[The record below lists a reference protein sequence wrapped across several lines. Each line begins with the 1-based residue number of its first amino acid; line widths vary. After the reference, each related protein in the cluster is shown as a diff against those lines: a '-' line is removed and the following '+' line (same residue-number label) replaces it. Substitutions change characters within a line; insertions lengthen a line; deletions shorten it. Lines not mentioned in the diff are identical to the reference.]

1 MGGLEPSAARYR
13 GPVTIGSILF
23 AAGEGKRLRP
33 LTLEVAKPALPL
45 LDVPLGSWGLMALL
59 EVAGPV
65 VVNASHQARGLEAAL
80 RQTCPDGWELFYEGP
95 EGLGTGGT
103 VAALAERREGPVVV
117 YNGDLVTD
125 LDVHALL
132 ATHEERGAG
141 ITLAVRAVSSGAD
154 VAVDAGDIT
163 GFIDRRVT
171 PDAEGAQ
178 YVGVAIIEAEV
189 ARRISKTVPLGLG
202 ESVFAPLAE
211 RGWLAAHLHD
221 GYVLDV
227 GTIDRYLEASRDA
240 LSGRL
245 PAPPLP
251 WPGVLLEVEGGRAY
265 LGPGADAAEGSLGP
279 GAVVLS
285 GAVVAEGSY
294 VEAAVVWP
302 KEVVTPGHEVRGAV
316 WIDDGAIEGSSAR
329 RAP

>member
-1 MGGLEPSAARYR
+1 M
-13 GPVTIGSILF
+13 TIGSILF

-45 LDVPLGSWGLMALL
+45 LDVPLGAWGLSRLL
-59 EVAGPV
+59 EAAPPV
-65 VVNASHQARGLEAAL
+65 VVNASHHAPGLEAAL
-80 RQTCPDGWELFYEGP
+80 REACAEDWELFYEGA

-103 VAALAERREGPVVV
+103 VAALADRMEGPVVV
-117 YNGDLVTD
+117 YNGDLLTD
-125 LDVHALL
+125 LDVEALL
-132 ATHEERGAG
+132 ATHEARGAG
-141 ITLAVRAVSSGAD
+141 ITLAVRTVASGAD
-154 VAVDAGDIT
+154 VRVNEGAVT

-171 PDAEGAQ
+171 PDAEGGQ
-178 YVGVAIIEAEV
+178 YVGVAVIEAGV
-189 ARRISKTVPLGLG
+189 ARRISKELPLGLG

-211 RGWLAAHLHD
+211 RGWLAAHVHD

-227 GTIDRYLEASRDA
+227 GTIDRYLEASGDA
-240 LSGRL
+240 LAGRL
-245 PAPPLP
+245 PESPVP
-251 WPGVLLEVEGGRAY
+251 WPGVVIEVAGGSAY

-316 WIDDGAIEGSSAR
+316 WIDDRAIEGSSAR
-329 RAP
+329 PAP